1 MEEII
6 ERLKAIPTSYFV
18 VGALALAGL
27 YYWMYFDEGGSIAQ
41 KIDAQG
47 KELAAA
53 RQILSDTEAVIGDK
67 QKFEQEYN
75 TVSDQF
81 RAAIEYL
88 PSTFS
93 IQSLLKQIYNEA
105 RSAGIELEKTTPK
118 PATSPASAAAGAV
131 TKQFYEELQIE
142 VTLIGSYPQL
152 TLFLSY
158 ISRLQRIVNIR
169 NVVIK
174 YDKMTDAVPMLSM
187 TGTLVSYKY
196 LEGR

>member
-1 MEEII
+1 MDELI
-6 ERLKAIPTSYFV
+6 ERLKPIPMSYFV
-18 VGALALAGL
+18 AGAVALAGL
-27 YYWMYFDEGGSIAQ
+27 YYWMYFDSGSGIQ
-41 KIDAQG
+41 GRIDSQTQEMEAV
-47 KELAAA
+47 KKS
-53 RQILSDTEAVIGDK
+53 LSDTEAVIGDK

-88 PSTFS
+88 PSSFN

-105 RSAGIELEKTTPK
+105 RSAGIELEKTVPLPSTG
-118 PATSPASAAAGAV
+118 AGGGS
-131 TKQFYEELQIE
+131 KQFYEELNID
-142 VTLIGSYPQL
+142 VTLSGTYPQL

-169 NVVIK
+169 NVEIK
-174 YDKMTDAVPMLSM
+174 FEKLADSTPFLTMK
-187 TGTLVSYKY
+187 GTLVSYRY